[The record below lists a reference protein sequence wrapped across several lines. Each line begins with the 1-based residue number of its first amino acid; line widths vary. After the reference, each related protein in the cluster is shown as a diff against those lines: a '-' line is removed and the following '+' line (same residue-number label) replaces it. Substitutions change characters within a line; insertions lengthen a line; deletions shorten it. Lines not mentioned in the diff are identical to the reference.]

1 MLTEHHYTALN
12 HILNEY
18 QVDTIKEVLKNDE
31 GGVKM
36 NILTSI
42 LNNDQLTDEEK
53 TERLVDEI
61 IIPHNMER
69 LWNQT
74 TARIENG
81 GWTIQGVYD
90 AEPPFAYTIGLSQQ
104 STYELIASGIDVRT
118 LADLLNTLGEH
129 LKSNPDTKIED
140 IRPETLPLF
149 TINNGEQGRYRIVDV
164 TSRQLFEDYMCQLD
178 CYVEITPELTVLA
191 LILPDANNKLPGE
204 EGYDENFV
212 QLFT

>member
-1 MLTEHHYTALN
+1 MLTERHETILN
-12 HILNEY
+12 RILNEH
-18 QVDTIKEVLKNDE
+18 QVATIKETLKNDE
-31 GGVKM
+31 VGVKAS
-36 NILTSI
+36 ILTSI
-42 LNNDQLTDEEK
+42 LDIEQLTDEEK

-61 IIPHNMER
+61 IVPHNMER

-74 TARIENG
+74 TTRIENG

-129 LKSNPDTKIED
+129 LKSNPDTKVED
-140 IRPETLPLF
+140 IHPEALPLF
-149 TINNGEQGRYRIVDV
+149 RINNGEQGRYRIEVV
-164 TSRQLFEDYMCQLD
+164 TSPKLFEDYMCQLD
-178 CYVEITPELTVLA
+178 RYVEITPALTVLA

-204 EGYDENFV
+204 EGYDESFV